1 MYASSGL
8 DLEVP
13 PVAVPLLAAAAAAAE
28 TIHLGHETTRVPE
41 SLLEP
46 PIENDRRRVT
56 VDLAA
61 FLLDRHLRRLVAMR
75 NPLELRL
82 ARLLG
87 RLENSTG
94 PLELGFARLSD
105 YVIERLGI
113 SVRRMVDLLKM
124 DRRLVELPR
133 SAEAFASGRITT
145 CQLRALL
152 RVATPE
158 TESGWLEKAARLNVR
173 LLERE
178 VRSALGREGAAG
190 GAGDAG
196 TAPRGA
202 VDDAVTP
209 PRGAAATPPMTTTS
223 NRARS
228 STSSAPPRCVSAGA
242 GRSSSAA
249 DRPGRPSRSGAAPNT
264 SPPIIFPGC
273 PTFHQSCPGRVL
285 EKDRVSNRTQAS
297 GVNAVGRTP
306 PIRTAT
312 ASISSRR
319 CCGTTKKSMARVPG
333 LLPPLACASCSPI
346 PCATTRTTARAS
358 ST

>member
-1 MYASSGL
+1 MRRRAFRRVSSSRRSRTTGGASRSILRPSFSTATCVGWWRCATRSSSGSRGCSAAL
-8 DLEVP
+8 KIP
-13 PVAVPLLAAAAAAAE
+13 PALSSWDSP
-28 TIHLGHETTRVPE
+28 GCPTTSSSGSAFRCGAWLTCSRWIGGSWNCRGRPRP
-41 SLLEP
+41 SP
-46 PIENDRRRVT
+46 PGGSRRASCARFCAWRLRKRRAGGLRRRRV
-56 VDLAA
+56 
-61 FLLDRHLRRLVAMR
+61 
-75 NPLELRL
+75 
-82 ARLLG
+82 
-87 RLENSTG
+87 STCVC
-94 PLELGFARLSD
+94 S
-105 YVIERLGI
+105 
-113 SVRRMVDLLKM
+113 
-124 DRRLVELPR
+124 
-133 SAEAFASGRITT
+133 SGR
-145 CQLRALL
+145 CVRPWAGKEQRAEP
-152 RVATPE
+152 ATR
-158 TESGWLEKAARLNVR
+158 A
-173 LLERE
+173 
-178 VRSALGREGAAG
+178 
-190 GAGDAG
+190 
-196 TAPRGA
+196 
-202 VDDAVTP
+202 P
-209 PRGAAATPPMTTTS
+209 PRAGRSTMRSPPRARRPATPPMTTTS